1 MTESPQEISLQN
13 PSVASAIDCFMMG
26 ASVPGQT
33 YKILSWMHIADWTRD
48 ENIFAKFVVI
58 NCIRHLEA
66 FSLDQTIGFSGSLI
80 CSIKEIEAVFS
91 QAKPLT
97 LKKTDQDTFML
108 LFNDDQIL
116 FEGYAVDVKIASSN

>member
-26 ASVPGQT
+26 ASVPSQT
-33 YKILSWMHIADWTRD
+33 YKILSWMHIVDWTRD